1 MLRLLLDT
9 HAFVW
14 CLSDVPR
21 LAEGARNAIADP
33 RNDVFVSA
41 VTGWEISVKRAKGR
55 MTAPDN
61 LLAMVEKKGLHSSAV
76 DLPSRRAGGTSADAP
91 SGPGRPDADRAG
103 PGRRARPR
111 HQRYPHPALWHPG
124 HCRIGA
130 AQVSG
135 VGIRDSI
142 PE

>member
-21 LAEGARNAIADP
+21 LAEGARKAIADP

-41 VTGWEISVKRAKGR
+41 VTGWEISVKRAKGH

-61 LLAMVEKKGLHSSAV
+61 LLAMVEKKGFIHLPLTFHHAEQAGHLPMHHRDPV
-76 DLPSRRAGGTSADAP
+76 DRMLIAQAQAEGLVLVTRDALIP
-91 SGPGRPDADRAG
+91 L
-103 PGRRARPR
+103 
-111 HQRYPHPALWHPG
+111 Y
-124 HCRIGA
+124 
-130 AQVSG
+130 
-135 VGIRDSI
+135 GIRVI
-142 PE
+142 AA